1 MITTIA
7 GFETIEDLLDVNLED
22 PTEEAIAEG
31 LPIAVEE
38 WYVSIETWELGQ
50 EYISRRVFKTLEE
63 AQEFCTN
70 TVGAWK
76 PQRIADHSY
85 A

>member
-1 MITTIA
+1 M
-7 GFETIEDLLDVNLED
+7 
-22 PTEEAIAEG
+22 
-31 LPIAVEE
+31 E
-38 WYVSIETWELGQ
+38 WYVMTESWELG
-50 EYISRRVFKTLEE
+50 EAYYSRREFATLKD
-63 AQEFCTN
+63 AQEFCAN

>member
-22 PTEEAIAEG
+22 PTEEAIAK
-31 LPIAVEE
+31 AVEE
-38 WYVSIETWELGQ
+38 WYVLIETWELGQ